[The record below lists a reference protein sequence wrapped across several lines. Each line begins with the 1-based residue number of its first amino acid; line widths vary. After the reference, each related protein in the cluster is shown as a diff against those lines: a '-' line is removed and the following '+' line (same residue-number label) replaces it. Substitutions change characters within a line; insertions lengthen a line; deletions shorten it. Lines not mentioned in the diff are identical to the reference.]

1 MPFCKNIKFSKNLIE
16 KKKKKDM
23 TLVEKL
29 KHVEI
34 EMIKVKPVITSVT
47 KVLSYMLT
55 ICLTKLCFHR
65 L

>member
-16 KKKKKDM
+16 KKKKGM

-55 ICLTKLCFHR
+55 ICLTKL
-65 L
+65 

>member
-16 KKKKKDM
+16 KKKKDM

-55 ICLTKLCFHR
+55 ICLTKL
-65 L
+65 

>member
-16 KKKKKDM
+16 KKIKDM

-55 ICLTKLCFHR
+55 ICLTKL
-65 L
+65 